1 MPKKHHVCQAQTH
14 KSITR
19 DQYLKSLH
27 PSIAEKL
34 KWILEEHKP
43 KGKGK

>member
-1 MPKKHHVCQAQTH
+1 MRKHVNDQAQIH

-27 PSIAEKL
+27 PSIAAKL
-34 KWILEEHKP
+34 KWILDEHKP
-43 KGKGK
+43 KGQGK

>member
-1 MPKKHHVCQAQTH
+1 MRKHVDYTGTH
-14 KSITR
+14 KIITR

-27 PSIAEKL
+27 PSIAAKL
-34 KWILEEHKP
+34 KWILEENKP